1 MTGALSRVFPIA
13 TVVAAIMVV
22 WYGFT
27 VYLNSPWQIEQYE
40 KAGIE
45 WQMGDLVRDTMAHD
59 RPILPAPHQIVT
71 EIWKTTVEKKI
82 TSKRSLIFHGGVTL
96 SSTLLGFAMGTIL
109 GIGLAVSIVE
119 NRAMD
124 KSLMPWIIT
133 SQTIPILAIAP
144 MIIVVLNAVGLSGL
158 VPKAMISTYLS
169 FFPVVVG
176 MVKGLRSPDPM
187 LMDLMHTYKA
197 SRWQMFWKLRLPAS
211 VPFLFASMKVAI
223 AISLVGAIVG
233 ELPTGAV
240 AGLGARLRLPVK
252 TEPHYHD
259 RRDADNGK
267 RRNEIADGQQAALQ
281 ERHTVDQDGDD
292 KGAAAPHDIAAERRL
307 DDCLL
312 EIGPED
318 GGRCRKPHRDHRGRR
333 QQYRRHL
340 QSDGQHLPHKDD
352 PGAEKHR
359 HGE

>member
-1 MTGALSRVFPIA
+1 MTGMISRTAPIA
-13 TVVAAIMVV
+13 VVVAAIMII

-27 VYLNSPWQIEQYE
+27 VHLNAPWQIERYE
-40 KAGIE
+40 KAGTE
-45 WQMGDLVRDTMAHD
+45 WQMADLVRDTMAQD
-59 RPILPAPHQIVT
+59 RPILPAPHQIVI
-71 EIWKTTVEKKI
+71 EIWNTTVKKKI
-82 TSKRSLIFHGGVTL
+82 TSKRSLIYHGSVTL

-187 LMDLMHTYKA
+187 LMDLMRTYKS
-197 SRWQMFWKLRLPAS
+197 SRLQTFWKLRLPAS

-240 AGLGARLRLPVK
+240 AGLGARLLAGS
-252 TEPHYHD
+252 YY
-259 RRDADNGK
+259 
-267 RRNEIADGQQAALQ
+267 GQTIQIWSALISAACMAALL
-281 ERHTVDQDGDD
+281 V
-292 KGAAAPHDIAAERRL
+292 GAVGVISHVTLRRM
-307 DDCLL
+307 
-312 EIGPED
+312 G
-318 GGRCRKPHRDHRGRR
+318 
-333 QQYRRHL
+333 L
-340 QSDGQHLPHKDD
+340 QS
-352 PGAEKHR
+352 
-359 HGE
+359 

>member
-1 MTGALSRVFPIA
+1 MGGALSRVFPIA

-27 VYLNSPWQIEQYE
+27 VYLNSPWQIDRYE

-45 WQMGDLVRDTMAHD
+45 WQMGDLVRDTMAHE
-59 RPILPAPHQIVT
+59 RPVLPAPHQIAA

-82 TSKRSLIFHGGVTL
+82 TSKKSLIFHGSVTL

-144 MIIVVLNAVGLSGL
+144 MIIVVLNAVGLAGL

-187 LMDLMHTYKA
+187 HIDLMRTYNS
-197 SRWQMFWKLRLPAS
+197 SRLQMFWKLRLPAS

-240 AGLGARLRLPVK
+240 AGLGARLLAGSYYGQTIQIWSALISAVCMAAILVGVVGVISHV
-252 TEPHYHD
+252 TL
-259 RRDADNGK
+259 K
-267 RRNEIADGQQAALQ
+267 RMGLRA
-281 ERHTVDQDGDD
+281 
-292 KGAAAPHDIAAERRL
+292 
-307 DDCLL
+307 
-312 EIGPED
+312 
-318 GGRCRKPHRDHRGRR
+318 
-333 QQYRRHL
+333 
-340 QSDGQHLPHKDD
+340 
-352 PGAEKHR
+352 
-359 HGE
+359 

>member
-1 MTGALSRVFPIA
+1 MVNRIAPIA
-13 TVVAAIMVV
+13 VVVAAIMII

-27 VYLNSPWQIEQYE
+27 VHLNAPWQIERYE
-40 KAGIE
+40 KAGTE
-45 WQMGDLVRDTMAHD
+45 WQMSDLVRDTMAQG

-71 EIWKTTVEKKI
+71 EIWNTTVKKKI
-82 TSKRSLIFHGGVTL
+82 TSKRSLIYHGSITL

-158 VPKAMISTYLS
+158 VPKALISTYLS

-187 LMDLMHTYKA
+187 LMDLMRTYKA
-197 SRWQMFWKLRLPAS
+197 SRLQTFWKLRLPAS

-240 AGLGARLRLPVK
+240 AGLGARLLAGSYYGQTIQIWSALISAACMAELLVGVVGLIS
-252 TEPHYHD
+252 HFAL
-259 RRDADNGK
+259 RRMGL
-267 RRNEIADGQQAALQ
+267 R
-281 ERHTVDQDGDD
+281 T
-292 KGAAAPHDIAAERRL
+292 
-307 DDCLL
+307 
-312 EIGPED
+312 
-318 GGRCRKPHRDHRGRR
+318 
-333 QQYRRHL
+333 
-340 QSDGQHLPHKDD
+340 
-352 PGAEKHR
+352 
-359 HGE
+359 

>member
-1 MTGALSRVFPIA
+1 MVNRIAPIA
-13 TVVAAIMVV
+13 VVVAAIMII

-27 VYLNSPWQIEQYE
+27 VHLNAPWQIERYE
-40 KAGIE
+40 KAGTE
-45 WQMGDLVRDTMAHD
+45 WQMSDLVRDTMAQG

-71 EIWKTTVEKKI
+71 EIWNTTVKKKI
-82 TSKRSLIFHGGVTL
+82 TSKRSLIYHGSITL

-133 SQTIPILAIAP
+133 SQTIPILAVAP

-158 VPKAMISTYLS
+158 VPKALISTYLS

-187 LMDLMHTYKA
+187 LMDLMRTYKA
-197 SRWQMFWKLRLPAS
+197 SRLQTFWKLRLPAS

-240 AGLGARLRLPVK
+240 AGLGARLLAGS
-252 TEPHYHD
+252 YY
-259 RRDADNGK
+259 
-267 RRNEIADGQQAALQ
+267 GQTIQIWSALISAACMAALLVGVVGLIS
-281 ERHTVDQDGDD
+281 HF
-292 KGAAAPHDIAAERRL
+292 ALRRMGL
-307 DDCLL
+307 
-312 EIGPED
+312 
-318 GGRCRKPHRDHRGRR
+318 RT
-333 QQYRRHL
+333 
-340 QSDGQHLPHKDD
+340 
-352 PGAEKHR
+352 
-359 HGE
+359 

>member
-233 ELPTGAV
+233 VVSHFTLKRM
-240 AGLGARLRLPVK
+240 GLRA
-252 TEPHYHD
+252 
-259 RRDADNGK
+259 
-267 RRNEIADGQQAALQ
+267 
-281 ERHTVDQDGDD
+281 
-292 KGAAAPHDIAAERRL
+292 
-307 DDCLL
+307 
-312 EIGPED
+312 
-318 GGRCRKPHRDHRGRR
+318 
-333 QQYRRHL
+333 
-340 QSDGQHLPHKDD
+340 
-352 PGAEKHR
+352 
-359 HGE
+359 

>member
-1 MTGALSRVFPIA
+1 VTGMVNRMAPIA
-13 TVVAAIMVV
+13 VVVAAIMII

-27 VYLNSPWQIEQYE
+27 VHLNAPWQIDRYE
-40 KAGIE
+40 KAGTE
-45 WQMGDLVRDTMAHD
+45 WQMRDLVRDTMAQE
-59 RPILPAPHQIVT
+59 RPVLPAPHQIVA
-71 EIWKTTVEKKI
+71 EIWKTTVKKKI
-82 TSKRSLIFHGGVTL
+82 TSKRSLIYHGSVTL

-187 LMDLMHTYKA
+187 LMDLMRTYRS
-197 SRWQMFWKLRLPAS
+197 SRLQTFWKLRLPAS

-240 AGLGARLRLPVK
+240 AGLGARLLAGSYYGQTIQIWSALISAACMAAILVGVVGVISHL
-252 TEPHYHD
+252 TL
-259 RRDADNGK
+259 RRMGLRA
-267 RRNEIADGQQAALQ
+267 
-281 ERHTVDQDGDD
+281 
-292 KGAAAPHDIAAERRL
+292 
-307 DDCLL
+307 
-312 EIGPED
+312 
-318 GGRCRKPHRDHRGRR
+318 
-333 QQYRRHL
+333 
-340 QSDGQHLPHKDD
+340 
-352 PGAEKHR
+352 
-359 HGE
+359 